1 MPESCEHPCGS
12 IRCET
17 YGCAQRPTRTSPDPS
32 SRLGEIRARS
42 ERGSA
47 WWLDPISDARW
58 LLEHVEQLQA
68 EVERLSRLHADGC
81 VQTIESLRHA
91 VQQIGDAHD
100 ASMSEVA
107 QLRRQRQVLLDLC
120 DGPNR
125 LKNRTLAASAV
136 RTALGVSSS

>member
-58 LLEHVEQLQA
+58 LLEHVEQLQ
-68 EVERLSRLHADGC
+68 
-81 VQTIESLRHA
+81 
-91 VQQIGDAHD
+91 
-100 ASMSEVA
+100 SEVA
-107 QLRRQRQVLLDLC
+107 DRDTSLEDGTERYLAESHAWEAQRQAVLNLC
-120 DGPNR
+120 DKATTRPRGRGGLELVVPVG
-125 LKNRTLAASAV
+125 AV
-136 RTALGVSSS
+136 RKALGADDDR

>member
-1 MPESCEHPCGS
+1 VTERCEHPCGS
-12 IRCET
+12 IRCES
-17 YGCAQRPTRTSPDPS
+17 YGFAGRPTCTSPDPS
-32 SRLGEIRARS
+32 SRLEEIRARH
-42 ERGSA
+42 
-47 WWLDPISDARW
+47 ARTTPRYYDDVGW